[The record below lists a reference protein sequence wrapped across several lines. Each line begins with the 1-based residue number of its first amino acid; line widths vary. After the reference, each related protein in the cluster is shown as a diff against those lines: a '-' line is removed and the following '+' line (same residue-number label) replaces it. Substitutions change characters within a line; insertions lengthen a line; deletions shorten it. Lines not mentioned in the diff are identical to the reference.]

1 MSNSDDRRLFTQG
14 PRVVRDRLN
23 RLREDANSLLNY
35 NLRGSEFIKV
45 QHVSGRAQ
53 TISLNLKALL
63 RRLGKRGGGGN
74 GIRRAYVKT
83 VPSSGNTLAAYLDT
97 DETGKEITVQ
107 CDIYSYSGTGTF
119 ASDVRPTMI
128 DGRMLKVY
136 KKDGAWRNATDIHV
150 VEAC

>member
-1 MSNSDDRRLFTQG
+1 MKPRSIEHLRDIQHKFVTDSHLQEVDRRIDQLHGWTPG
-14 PRVVRDRLN
+14 
-23 RLREDANSLLNY
+23 
-35 NLRGSEFIKV
+35 GSGE
-45 QHVSGRAQ
+45 G
-53 TISLNLKALL
+53 
-63 RRLGKRGGGGN
+63 
-74 GIRRAYVKT
+74 GIRRAFVKT
-83 VPSSGNTLAAYLDT
+83 PPSSGTSVVCHLDA